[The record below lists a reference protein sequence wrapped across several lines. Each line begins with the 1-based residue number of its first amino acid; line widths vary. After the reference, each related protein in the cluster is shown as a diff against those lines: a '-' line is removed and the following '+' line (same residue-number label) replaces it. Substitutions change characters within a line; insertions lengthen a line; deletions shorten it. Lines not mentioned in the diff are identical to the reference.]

1 MKFVSMW
8 IEREISQRILQASR
22 QFPALAL
29 TGSRQ
34 TGKTSLLRQLFPNH
48 NYASLEDPS
57 LAALAESD
65 MEQFLAR
72 YRPPVIIDEVQ
83 YAPQMFR
90 RLKAAI
96 DSNRHSMGQYLLTG
110 SQKFAL
116 MKEVGDSLAGRC
128 ALLEL
133 EPLSCGELQTAH
145 LLQERNSQATFASI
159 ARGFYPELWRNPEAD
174 SLLFY
179 RSYLGTYIERDV
191 RQILNIGSLRDFDRF
206 IRSCALR
213 SGQLLN
219 KTELSKDV
227 GVAQNTINQWLSVL
241 EASNQIT
248 LLEPYFSNQRK
259 QLVKTPKLFFNDSGF
274 LCFMLGL
281 DQNSLAQYAGVGQI
295 WETLVFSEL
304 RKLKDRSTRPMS
316 IWYYHEQKKTEL
328 DFVIETGGK
337 LHAIEVKLTMT
348 PDSSHRRQLQAF
360 AKDYQDEVDSLW
372 LACRAEVSS
381 QSADAV
387 NTIHA
392 FDLAKAL
399 ATLFERGQA

>member
-1 MKFVSMW
+1 MW
-8 IEREISQRILQASR
+8 IKREISEIVLQASR

-34 TGKTSLLRQLFPNH
+34 TGKTSLLKQLFPHH
-48 NYASLEDPS
+48 NYVSLEDPS

-72 YRPPVIIDEVQ
+72 YQPPVIIDEVQ

-90 RLKAAI
+90 RLKAII
-96 DSNRHSMGQYLLTG
+96 DANRHSMGQFLLTG

-145 LLQERNSQATFASI
+145 LLQNRNSPAIFAYI
-159 ARGFYPELWRNPEAD
+159 ARGFFPELWRNPDAD

-227 GVAQNTINQWLSVL
+227 GVTQNTINQWLSVL
-241 EASNQIT
+241 EASNQIS
-248 LLEPYFSNQRK
+248 LLEPYFSSKRK

-281 DQNSLAQYAGVGQI
+281 DQNSLAQYAGVGHI
-295 WETLVFSEL
+295 WETLVYSEL
-304 RKLKDRSTRPMS
+304 RKLRDRSTRPMS
-316 IWYYHEQKKTEL
+316 IWYYQEQKKTEV

-337 LHAIEVKLTMT
+337 LHAIEVKLSSN
-348 PDSSHRRQLQAF
+348 PDPSHHKQLNAF
-360 AKDYQDEVDSLW
+360 AEDYPDDIGSLW
-372 LACRAEVSS
+372 LACRAEVSETS
-381 QSADAV
+381 MATV
-387 NTIHA
+387 TTIHV
-392 FDLAKAL
+392 FDLAAAL
-399 ATLFERGQA
+399 AKLIDGDRA